1 MGMATAMDS
10 QWTSPGSGGR
20 PSVGELFS
28 RLSEQS
34 SRLVRSEIELA
45 KSELSR
51 KAKAGAIGA
60 GLLAG
65 AGLFG
70 FFAFGV
76 LITTVILALSL
87 VLDAWLAALI
97 VAVVLLAIAGVLA
110 LLGKKSLDKGVPP
123 MPERTT
129 ENVKQDVQAVK
140 EGLRS

>member
-1 MGMATAMDS
+1 MGMAHEA

-45 KSELSR
+45 KAELSR

-65 AGLFG
+65 AALFG
-70 FFAFGV
+70 FFAFAV
-76 LITTVILALSL
+76 LVTVVILALSY
-87 VLDAWLAALI
+87 VVEPWLAALI
-97 VAVVLLAIAGVLA
+97 VAVVLLVLAGVLA
-110 LLGKKSLDKGVPP
+110 LLGKKSLEKGVPP
-123 MPERTT
+123 TPERTT

>member
-1 MGMATAMDS
+1 MAHDS
-10 QWTSPGSGGR
+10 QWTAPGSGGR
-20 PSVGELFS
+20 PSMGELFS

-65 AGLFG
+65 AALFG
-70 FFAFGV
+70 FFAFAV
-76 LITTVILALSL
+76 LITTVILALSN
-87 VLDAWLAALI
+87 VVAPWLAALI
-97 VAVVLLAIAGVLA
+97 VAVLLLVVAGVLA

-123 MPERTT
+123 KPERTAD
-129 ENVKQDVQAVK
+129 NVKQDVQAVK
-140 EGLRS
+140 EGFRS

>member
-1 MGMATAMDS
+1 MATAS

-20 PSVGELFS
+20 PSMGELFS
-28 RLSEQS
+28 RLSEQT

-45 KSELSR
+45 KAELSR

-65 AGLFG
+65 AALFG

-97 VAVVLLAIAGVLA
+97 VAVLLLVVAAVLG
-110 LLGKKSLDKGVPP
+110 LLGKKSLEKGVPP
-123 MPERTT
+123 TPERTA

-140 EGLRS
+140 EGIRS

>member
-1 MGMATAMDS
+1 MGMATATDS

-20 PSVGELFS
+20 PSMGELFS

-34 SRLVRSEIELA
+34 SRLLRSEIELA
-45 KSELSR
+45 KAELSR

-65 AGLFG
+65 AALFG
-70 FFAFGV
+70 FFGFAVV
-76 LITTVILALSL
+76 LATIILALSL
-87 VLDAWLAALI
+87 VLEPWLAALI
-97 VAVVLLAIAGVLA
+97 VALVLLVVAAVLA
-110 LLGKKSLDKGVPP
+110 LAGKKSLEKGVPP
-123 MPERTT
+123 TPERTT

>member
-1 MGMATAMDS
+1 MATAMDS

-34 SRLVRSEIELA
+34 SRLIRSEIELA
-45 KSELSR
+45 KAELSR

-65 AGLFG
+65 AALFG
-70 FFAFGV
+70 FFAFAV
-76 LITTVILALSL
+76 LITTVILALSN
-87 VLDAWLAALI
+87 VLEPWLAALI
-97 VAVVLLAIAGVLA
+97 VAVVLLVVAGILA

-123 MPERTT
+123 TPERTT

>member
-1 MGMATAMDS
+1 MATATDS
-10 QWTSPGSGGR
+10 PWTAPGSGGR

-45 KSELSR
+45 KAELAR

-65 AGLFG
+65 AALFG
-70 FFAFGV
+70 FFGFAV
-76 LITTVILALSL
+76 ILTTIILALSL
-87 VLDAWLAALI
+87 VLEPWLAALI

-110 LLGKKSLDKGVPP
+110 LLGKKSLEKGVPP
-123 MPERTT
+123 TPERTA
-129 ENVKQDVQAVK
+129 ENVKQDVRAVK